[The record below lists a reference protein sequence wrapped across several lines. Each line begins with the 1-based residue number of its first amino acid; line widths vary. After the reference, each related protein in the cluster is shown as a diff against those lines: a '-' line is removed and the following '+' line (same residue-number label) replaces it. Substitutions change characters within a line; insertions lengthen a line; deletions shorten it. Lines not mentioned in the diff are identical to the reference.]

1 MFGHNPFADSPFAA
15 LPTQGGG
22 GTSITGTLAV
32 TLDDIA
38 VASAGAIAHNGNLAV
53 TLDDITFAGSGSV
66 THNGTLA
73 VTLDDITFAGA
84 GVNGHTGSLAI
95 SLDDIAVA
103 VSGVIKHNGT
113 LALTLDDIIFDA
125 RGAGRVTGEMALTLE
140 SVTFLAA
147 GANVHAGALAVTLE
161 DIIFLANQEPEPSA
175 MPTRGGIKAKKK
187 EYKNNSADVKK
198 AIEDAVE
205 AVTGEP
211 KPKVKVAP
219 KVEVE
224 EPNTFVE
231 DYEAILRIET
241 EKAALELAIA
251 QMLEDER
258 DDEEAILLLL

>member
-15 LPTQGGG
+15 LPTQGS

-32 TLDDIA
+32 TLDDI
-38 VASAGAIAHNGNLAV
+38 V
-53 TLDDITFAGSGSV
+53 FAGSGSV
-66 THNGTLA
+66 THNGTIA

-95 SLDDIAVA
+95 SLDDIVVA

-113 LALTLDDIIFDA
+113 LALTLDDIIFAA
-125 RGAGRVTGEMALTLE
+125 RGAGKVTGEMALTLE

-147 GANVHAGALAVTLE
+147 GANVHAGSLAVTLE

-219 KVEVE
+219 KVEE
-224 EPNTFVE
+224 EPSTFVE
-231 DYEAILRIET
+231 DYEAILRMET

>member
-32 TLDDIA
+32 TLDDII
-38 VASAGAIAHNGNLAV
+38 VASVGTIAHNGNLTAV
-53 TLDDITFAGSGSV
+53 LDDIALAVSGVVVHNGNLTATLDDISFAG
-66 THNGTLA
+66 T
-73 VTLDDITFAGA
+73 GA
-84 GVNGHTGSLAI
+84 DTHTGSLTV

-103 VSGVIKHNGT
+103 ASGIVKHNGT
-113 LALTLDDIIFDA
+113 LAFTLDDIIFDA
-125 RGAGRVTGEMALTLE
+125 RGVGRITGAMALTLE

-147 GANVHAGALAVTLE
+147 GADVHAGSLAVTLE
-161 DIIFLANQEPEPSA
+161 DIIFLANQEPEPIALPSK
-175 MPTRGGIKAKKK
+175 GGIKAKKK

-211 KPKVKVAP
+211 KPKVKAAP
-219 KVEVE
+219 KVEEKPV
-224 EPNTFVE
+224 TFVE
-231 DYEAILRIET
+231 DYEAILRMET